1 MAKHWTQTAEG
12 RKRMSA
18 IGKQR
23 HAAKK
28 TVTSIPLEAIPE
40 RKATVK
46 RAKSLSPHNDA
57 MLLQHVAKELLRL
70 VTVIMEREEQ

>member
-28 TVTSIPLEAIPE
+28 TVTSIPLDSIPE
-40 RKATVK
+40 RPQRKGKRIKAPSPQRSTSNVVVARELIK
-46 RAKSLSPHNDA
+46 LALSLLD
-57 MLLQHVAKELLRL
+57 
-70 VTVIMEREEQ
+70 